1 MDRFESTLVNA
12 FFGHRH
18 HDQFFVA
25 YDVDTRS
32 RPTLASFI
40 APSANTWTDVN
51 PSYRVFTAD
60 GDYAGSTRVRKKFLS
75 GQF

>member
-60 GDYAGSTRVRKKFLS
+60 GDYAGSTRVSKKFLS